1 MRFVKKSVV
10 TGVSLALLCSSMAF
24 ASAEVIPAD
33 VSVLNDAGRG
43 LYVEELTQE
52 AIDALTETTVIKTA
66 ESETGYLVTFRYH
79 APDAERVRIR
89 GEWSFA
95 TERGSFYPMSDNI
108 MPEDYEDGMFPLQVN
123 QKDWPAFDMTKNDET
138 GIWSYTIALPSG
150 TWSYRFIVDGKP
162 GAELTDYSEAFVETD
177 PNNRPIE
184 KELGEQGNSQ
194 VRVPFDAEKQSGD
207 FSIQLPRN
215 DEKVGTMTYHTYEA
229 VGFEGDLRDDPAIT
243 VYTPYGYD
251 AQREEPYKVLYLS
264 HGAGLESETSWV
276 NKGSVAFMMD
286 NLIADYGVEPFVLVV
301 LNNYAVNFDVAN
313 FINNVVPL
321 VEENYNVSTE
331 RMSKALAGLSMGGRF
346 TVMNMLE
353 NPAEFGYYGAFSGG
367 FFADMYTEEELEAIT
382 FDAKALADANIYLAT
397 GSKEFGLPAI
407 LNTSERLAES
417 GITGYHAQ
425 LFDGGHDWNV
435 WRQCFVD
442 FVLNE
447 LWK

>member
-1 MRFVKKSVV
+1 MIKKRSIAM
-10 TGVSLALLCSSMAF
+10 GLSMALLCGSMAF

-43 LYVEELTQE
+43 IYVENLSQE
-52 AIDALTETTVIKTA
+52 AMDALTETTVIKTA
-66 ESETGYLVTFRYH
+66 DSKTGYLVTFRYH
-79 APDAERVRIR
+79 APDAKRVRIR

-95 TERGSFYPMSDNI
+95 TDRGSFYPMSDNV

-123 QKDWPAFDMTKNDET
+123 QKDWPAFDMTKNEET
-138 GIWSYTIALPSG
+138 GVWSYTIALPSG
-150 TWSYRFIVDGKP
+150 TWSYRFIVDGTP
-162 GAELTDYSEAFVETD
+162 GAALTDYSEAFVETD

-194 VRVPFDAEKQSGD
+194 VRVPFDADRQSVD
-207 FSIQLPRN
+207 NSIQLPRS
-215 DEKVGTMTYHTYEA
+215 DEKVGTMTYYTYEA
-229 VGFEGDLRDDPAIT
+229 VGCDGELKDDPAIT

-251 AQREEPYKVLYLS
+251 AQRTEPYKVMYLS

-276 NKGSVAFMMD
+276 NKGSVSFMMD

-301 LNNYAVNFDVAN
+301 INNYAVNFDVEN

-321 VEENYNVSTE
+321 VEANYNVATNRE
-331 RMSKALAGLSMGGRF
+331 NKALAGLSMGGRF
-346 TVMNMLE
+346 TVLNMLDH
-353 NPAEFGYYGAFSGG
+353 PKAFGYYGVFSGG
-367 FFADMYTEEELEAIT
+367 FFANMYSAEELNAIT
-382 FDAKALADANIYLAT
+382 FDADALADAHIYLAT

-407 LNTSERLAES
+407 LNTSERLSKS
-417 GITGYHAQ
+417 GVTGYHAQ

-435 WRQCFVD
+435 WRQCFAD
-442 FVLNE
+442 FFLNE